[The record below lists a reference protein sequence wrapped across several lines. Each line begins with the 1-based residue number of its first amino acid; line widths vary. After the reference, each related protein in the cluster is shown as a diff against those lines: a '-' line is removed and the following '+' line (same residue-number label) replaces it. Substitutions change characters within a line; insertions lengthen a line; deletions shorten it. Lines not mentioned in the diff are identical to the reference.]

1 MMGTR
6 YRRGPGLDMESQ
18 LRGITAI
25 LFSTVIFLMGNGL
38 LGTLIPLRAHI
49 EGFSDISVGAIG
61 AWYFAGFVGGCF
73 AGPQLLSRVGHIR
86 SFGVAAALVAASILM
101 LPMWTS
107 QVAWYVLRGV
117 TGFCTAILFM
127 AIESWLNDRAT
138 NENRG
143 RILAVYIG
151 LNLSA
156 LMIGQ
161 WLLLLGLPQSFEL
174 FSVCAML
181 YCLCL
186 VPIGLTRLP
195 APQPR
200 PSLKLD
206 LERIFKLAP
215 VGAAGCLTVGL
226 ANGAFWTLAPV
237 YAQSLGFSTRE
248 LALFMSVF
256 IAGGAI
262 VQWPLGRLSDGMDRR
277 WIIALTCTAAAA
289 CGLVLGGAGQYLA
302 ATPTVFFFVVFV
314 MGAVML
320 PLYSLS
326 VAHANDR
333 LPRADF
339 VEASAGLL
347 MINAATSI
355 PGPVLAAFVMYAA
368 GPNSLFLFTAL
379 AHAAMAFYAFT
390 RISVREPASVATRD
404 IFTPLPQ
411 SSPAA
416 LPLDPRAPEQERV
429 S

>member
-1 MMGTR
+1 MQ
-6 YRRGPGLDMESQ
+6 SQ
-18 LRGITAI
+18 IRGITA
-25 LFSTVIFLMGNGL
+25 LLLSTLVFLMGNGL
-38 LGTLIPLRAHI
+38 VGTLIPLRATI
-49 EGFSDISVGAIG
+49 EGFSNVSIGVLG
-61 AWYFAGFVGGCF
+61 AWYFAGFVAGCYGGPRVL
-73 AGPQLLSRVGHIR
+73 ARVGHIR
-86 SFGVAAALVAASILM
+86 SFAVASALIGAAIIMMPL
-101 LPMWTS
+101 WTS
-107 QVAWYVLRGV
+107 QAAWFVLRGV
-117 TGFCTAILFM
+117 QGICTAVLFM

-138 NENRG
+138 NETRG
-143 RILAVYIG
+143 RILAIYIG
-151 LNLSA
+151 VNLSA
-156 LMIGQ
+156 LLIGQ
-161 WLLLLGLPQSFEL
+161 WMLLFGLPASFEL
-174 FSVCAML
+174 FSISAMF

-195 APQPR
+195 APQTP
-200 PSLKLD
+200 PVPQLN
-206 LERIFKLAP
+206 LERIFQAAP

-237 YAQSLGFSTRE
+237 YAQSLGFTTRE

-277 WIIALTCTAAAA
+277 WIIAATCAAAAA
-289 CGLVLGGAGQYLA
+289 CGLVLGGAGPVLLQTPALFYFIVFALGA
-302 ATPTVFFFVVFV
+302 A
-314 MGAVML
+314 AL

-333 LPRADF
+333 LPRAEF

-355 PGPVLAAFVMYAA
+355 PGPLFAALVMATA

-390 RISVREPASVATRD
+390 RIRLREPVPAEMRET
-404 IFTPLPQ
+404 FTPAPQ

-416 LPLDPRAPEQERV
+416 VPLDPRAPQQPGG
-429 S
+429 